1 MTTNRLITAAWVIVW
16 VIGVTLIAISWIR
29 DVQGWVVLLG
39 LGITAVVP
47 FTGLRR
53 RPKKPKG

>member
-16 VIGVTLIAISWIR
+16 VIGFTLIAISWIR

-39 LGITAVVP
+39 LGTTAVVP

>member
-16 VIGVTLIAISWIR
+16 VIGFTLIAISWIR